1 MPSPKLTAAG
11 CPRFTGT
18 VFKDYLD
25 NDFKMFLR
33 REGIA
38 RVLDATKDP
47 RKLYIMPAM
56 PAISAPETP
65 VTVTSRASA
74 RGARAHAPEES
85 SPKTMFAQERFEQS
99 VRTERRVIQEKFDAW
114 DRDCERAFGYLYD
127 AIPAE
132 DRRRVARETT
142 DDLQKMIEILTDH
155 HMRMWSR
162 STTVC

>member
-25 NDFKMFLR
+25 NDFKMCLR

-65 VTVTSRASA
+65 VTVASRASA
-74 RGARAHAPEES
+74 RSARAHAPEES

-99 VRTERRVIQEKFDAW
+99 VRTERRVKPDARHW
-114 DRDCERAFGYLYD
+114 LRPLSKLWYFIYDDERRRGGTFG
-127 AIPAE
+127 
-132 DRRRVARETT
+132 DRRSWGYFVGFSDEHLAYRVY
-142 DDLQKMIEILTDH
+142 LK
-155 HMRMWSR
+155 
-162 STTVC
+162 